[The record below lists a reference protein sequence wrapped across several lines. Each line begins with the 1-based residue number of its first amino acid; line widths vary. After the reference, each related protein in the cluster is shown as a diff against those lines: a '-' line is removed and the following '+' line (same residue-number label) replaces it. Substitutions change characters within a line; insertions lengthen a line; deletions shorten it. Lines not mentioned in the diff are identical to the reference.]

1 MAALSATELQ
11 DAIIFVEGKKFNQFE
26 GRLSRYGALKAFLD
40 GANEILPASTV
51 TAMKK
56 SEKQPEK
63 VPVLNKFNATVLTD
77 RTCTIACNDRVSA
90 FKALSYVTKGFTICV
105 SEAINTGNYIS
116 RAEDFGWQMIQGLK
130 AVYNALD
137 LTAVNTLE
145 TNRNTSLRSSTLS
158 TITNAA
164 GDYEENDLSDIYY
177 DMSAL
182 MALNDLDD
190 GRIQN
195 VTNTEAKK
203 MMLKYESQGQN
214 NATNLKG
221 VLDGTL
227 ADASDYQHYLTNN
240 ISLGTDLREV
250 HYLFPE
256 GAVGLFVWNA
266 FEFQK
271 RSSNGISRFYTQ
283 EDPILGIKWNV
294 YETTEC
300 VELSTLASGM
310 TGTGYVTKYQFS
322 ADFAYLTAYASDT
335 DTPIVKVINRKTP
348 VSS

>member
-11 DAIIFVEGKKFNQFE
+11 DAIIMVDGKKFNQFE

-40 GANEILPASTV
+40 GANTILPESTV
-51 TAMKK
+51 NSMKK

-77 RTCTIACNDRVSA
+77 RTCQISCNNRVSA
-90 FKALSYVTKGFTICV
+90 FKALSYATKGFTICV
-105 SEAINTGNYIS
+105 ADAINAGNYIS
-116 RAEDFGWQMIQGLK
+116 RTEDFAWQMIQGLK
-130 AVYNALD
+130 AVYNSLD
-137 LTAVNTLE
+137 QAAVAALE
-145 TNRNTSLRSSTLS
+145 TNRNTSLRTSSLS

-164 GDYEENDLSDIYY
+164 GDYEENNLEDIYY

-190 GRIQN
+190 GRIQD

-214 NATNLKG
+214 NAVNLAG
-221 VLDGTL
+221 VLNGTL
-227 ADASDYQHYLTNN
+227 ADASDYRHYLTNN
-240 ISLGTDLREV
+240 ITLGSSREV

-266 FEFQK
+266 FEFKK

-283 EDPILGIKWNV
+283 EDPILGINWNV

-300 VELSTLASGM
+300 IDLSTLATGM
-310 TGTGYVTKYQFS
+310 TGTGFATKYQFS
-322 ADFAYLTAYASDT
+322 ADFAYLTAYSSDT
-335 DTPIVKVINRKTP
+335 DTPIVKVINKKVP

>member
-11 DAIIFVEGKKFNQFE
+11 DAIIMVDGKKFNQFE

-40 GANEILPASTV
+40 GANTILPESTV
-51 TAMKK
+51 TSMKK

-77 RTCTIACNDRVSA
+77 RTCTISCNNRVSA
-90 FKALSYVTKGFTICV
+90 FKALSYATKGFTICV
-105 SEAINTGNYIS
+105 ADAINAGNYIS
-116 RAEDFGWQMIQGLK
+116 RTEDFAWQMIQGLK
-130 AVYNALD
+130 AVYNSLD
-137 LTAVNTLE
+137 QAAVAALE
-145 TNRNTSLRSSTLS
+145 TNRNTSLRTSSLS

-164 GDYEENDLSDIYY
+164 GDYEENNLSDIYY

-190 GRIQN
+190 GRIQD

-214 NATNLKG
+214 NAVNLAG
-221 VLDGTL
+221 VLNGTL
-227 ADASDYQHYLTNN
+227 ADASDYRHYLTNN
-240 ISLGTDLREV
+240 ITLGTNREV

-266 FEFQK
+266 FEFKK

-283 EDPILGIKWNV
+283 EDPILGINWNV

-310 TGTGYVTKYQFS
+310 TGTGFVTKYQFT
-322 ADFAYLTAYASDT
+322 ADFAYLTAYSSDT
-335 DTPIVKVINRKTP
+335 DTPIVKVINKKVP

>member
-11 DAIIFVEGKKFNQFE
+11 DAIIMVDGKKFNEFE
-26 GRLSRYGALKAFLD
+26 GRLSKYGALKAFLD
-40 GANEILPASTV
+40 GANSILPESTV
-51 TAMKK
+51 TSMKK

-63 VPVLNKFNATVLTD
+63 VPVLNKFNSTVLTA
-77 RTCTIACNDRVSA
+77 RTCSITGPTRVSA
-90 FKALSYVTKGFTICV
+90 FKALSYVTKGFEIVV
-105 SEAINTGNYIS
+105 SDAINAGNYIS
-116 RAEDFGWQMIQGLK
+116 RSEDFAWQMIQGLK
-130 AVYNALD
+130 AVYNSLD
-137 LTAVNTLE
+137 LAAVAALE
-145 TNRNTSLRSSTLS
+145 TNRNTSLVTSSLS

-164 GDYEENDLSDIYY
+164 GDYEENLLSDIYY
-177 DMSAL
+177 DMPAL

-203 MMLKYESQGQN
+203 EMLKYESQGQN
-214 NATNLKG
+214 NAIDLAG
-221 VLDGTL
+221 VLSGKF
-227 ADASDYQHYLTNN
+227 ADASDYRHYLTNN
-240 ISLGTDLREV
+240 ITLGTNREV

-271 RSSNGISRFYTQ
+271 RATNGISRFYTQ
-283 EDPILGIKWNV
+283 QDPILGINWNV
-294 YETTEC
+294 YETTDC
-300 VELSTLASGM
+300 VELSTLAAGM

-322 ADFAYLTAYASDT
+322 ADFSYLTAYSSDT
-335 DTPIVKVINRKTP
+335 NTPIVKVISKKTP

>member
-40 GANEILPASTV
+40 GANEILPESTV
-51 TAMKK
+51 TSMKK

-63 VPVLNKFNATVLTD
+63 VPVLNKLNSTVLTA
-77 RTCTIACNDRVSA
+77 RTCTITGPTRVSA
-90 FKALSYVTKGFTICV
+90 FKALSYVTKGFEIV
-105 SEAINTGNYIS
+105 IADAINAGNYIS

-137 LTAVNTLE
+137 LAGVNTLE
-145 TNRNTSLRSSTLS
+145 TNRNTALKTSTIE

-164 GDYEENDLSDIYY
+164 GDYEENLLSDIYY
-177 DMSAL
+177 DIPAL
-182 MALNDLDD
+182 MALNDLSD
-190 GRIQN
+190 GRIQD
-195 VTNTEAKK
+195 VTNTEAMKN
-203 MMLKYESQGQN
+203 MLKYESQGTN
-214 NATNLKG
+214 NAIDLAG
-221 VLDGTL
+221 VLSGKF
-227 ADASDYQHYLTNN
+227 ADSSDYQHYLTNN
-240 ISLGTDLREV
+240 ITLGVNREV

-310 TGTGYVTKYQFS
+310 TGTGFVTKYQFS
-322 ADFAYLTAYASDT
+322 ADFAYLTAYASDA
-335 DTPIVKVINRKTP
+335 DTPIVKIISRKTP

>member
-40 GANEILPASTV
+40 GANEILPESTV
-51 TAMKK
+51 TSMKK

-63 VPVLNKFNATVLTD
+63 VPVLNKFNSTVLTS
-77 RTCTIACNDRVSA
+77 RTCSITGPTRVSA
-90 FKALSYVTKGFTICV
+90 FKALSYVTKGFEIVV
-105 SEAINTGNYIS
+105 SDAINAGNYIS

-137 LTAVNTLE
+137 LAGVNALE
-145 TNRNTSLRSSTLS
+145 TNRNTSLRTSTLA

-164 GDYEENDLSDIYY
+164 GDYEENLLSDIYY
-177 DMSAL
+177 DMAAL

-203 MMLKYESQGQN
+203 EMLKYESQGQN
-214 NATNLKG
+214 NAINLKG
-221 VLDGTL
+221 VLDGSL

-240 ISLGTDLREV
+240 ITLGVNREI
-250 HYLFPE
+250 HYLFPQ

-271 RSSNGISRFYTQ
+271 RATNGISRFYTQ
-283 EDPILGIKWNV
+283 QDPILGITWNV
-294 YETTEC
+294 YETTDC
-300 VELSTLASGM
+300 VDLSTLASGM

-322 ADFAYLTAYASDT
+322 ADFSYLTAYASDT
-335 DTPIVKVINRKTP
+335 DTPIVKIINRKTP

>member
-26 GRLSRYGALKAFLD
+26 GRLSRYGALKAFMD
-40 GANEILPASTV
+40 GANEILPESTV
-51 TAMKK
+51 TTMKK

-63 VPVLNKFNATVLTD
+63 VPVLNKFNSTVLTN
-77 RTCTIACNDRVSA
+77 RTCTITGPTRVSA
-90 FKALSYVTKGFTICV
+90 FKALSYVTKGFEIVV
-105 SEAINTGNYIS
+105 SDAINAGNYIS

-137 LTAVNTLE
+137 LAGVNALE
-145 TNRNTSLRSSTLS
+145 TNRNTTLKTSTIA

-164 GDYEENDLSDIYY
+164 GDYEENLLSDIYY
-177 DMSAL
+177 DMPAL
-182 MALNDLDD
+182 MALNDLSD

-195 VTNTEAKK
+195 VTNTEAMKN
-203 MMLKYESQGQN
+203 MLKYESQGQN
-214 NATNLKG
+214 NAIDLAG
-221 VLDGTL
+221 VLSGKF

-240 ISLGTDLREV
+240 INLGTTLREA
-250 HYLFPE
+250 HYLFPQ

-271 RSSNGISRFYTQ
+271 RSTNGISRFYTQ
-283 EDPILGIKWNV
+283 ADPILGITWNV
-294 YETTEC
+294 YETTDC
-300 VELSTLASGM
+300 VDLSTLAAGM

-322 ADFAYLTAYASDT
+322 ADFSFLTAYASDA
-335 DTPIVKVINRKTP
+335 DTPIVKVINKKTAI
-348 VSS
+348 SS

>member
-40 GANEILPASTV
+40 GANEILPESTV
-51 TAMKK
+51 TSMKK

-63 VPVLNKFNATVLTD
+63 VPVLNKFNSTVITD
-77 RTCTIACNDRVSA
+77 RTCTITGPTRVSA
-90 FKALSYVTKGFTICV
+90 FKALSYVTKGFEIVV
-105 SEAINTGNYIS
+105 SDAINAGNYIS

-137 LTAVNTLE
+137 LAGVNALE
-145 TNRNTSLRSSTLS
+145 TNRNTSLRTSTLA

-164 GDYEENDLSDIYY
+164 GDYEENLLSDIYY
-177 DMSAL
+177 DMAAL

-203 MMLKYESQGQN
+203 EMLKYESQGQN
-214 NATNLKG
+214 NAINLKG
-221 VLDGTL
+221 VLDGSL

-240 ISLGTDLREV
+240 ITLGVNREI
-250 HYLFPE
+250 HYLFPQ

-271 RSSNGISRFYTQ
+271 RATNGISRFYTQ
-283 EDPILGIKWNV
+283 QDPILGITWNV
-294 YETTEC
+294 YETTDC
-300 VELSTLASGM
+300 VALSTLASGM

-322 ADFAYLTAYASDT
+322 ADFSYLTAYASDT
-335 DTPIVKVINRKTP
+335 DTPIVKIINRKTP